1 MSAASRPQ
9 AMRTRPST
17 GARPVGSTSH
27 QPFDNQTS
35 KMAWKSGGFS
45 WCAKA
50 LTARAGMPEA
60 RARLH
65 ENDLIDGSIVI
76 GVSPRS
82 DEDAQ
87 HIETEWHSQSLN
99 H

>member
-17 GARPVGSTSH
+17 GARFVGSTSH
-27 QPFDNQTS
+27 QPSDSQTS

-50 LTARAGMPEA
+50 LTARAGMPDA
-60 RARLH
+60 RHRVMPMCVKSRHTPARSMKVRAAVVSLS
-65 ENDLIDGSIVI
+65 DTPGS
-76 GVSPRS
+76 
-82 DEDAQ
+82 
-87 HIETEWHSQSLN
+87 
-99 H
+99 